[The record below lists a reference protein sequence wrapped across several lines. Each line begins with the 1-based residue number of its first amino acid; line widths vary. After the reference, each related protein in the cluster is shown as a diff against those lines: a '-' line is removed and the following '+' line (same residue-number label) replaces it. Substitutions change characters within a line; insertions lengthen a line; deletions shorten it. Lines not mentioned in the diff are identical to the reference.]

1 MKKTEWPIRWDL
13 LLRYRLIEIVALW
26 EGRLTTNHICHGF
39 GIGRQQ
45 ASKDINTY
53 LRELAPGNL
62 VYDRHLK
69 GYIPAPDFQP
79 VVTRGQPEE
88 YLELACRHQSLSN
101 CFENLDI
108 GLPDSH
114 VVRAPCRQA
123 SPEVTRAVVTAC
135 RQKRKLQTH
144 YLSLEHPDGE
154 ALVLEPHTLIMT
166 GQGWHVRAWS
176 DRRVAFDDF
185 RLSRFT
191 GKIQVARDKS
201 RHREEHDER
210 WNRMISLKVQP
221 ASGLDAASRRLVC
234 ADYGIEE
241 GPLEIRCRE
250 AMAPWLLPMMGL
262 PSGGRSDDIPG
273 RQLELV
279 NADALPA
286 WLKTG
291 DRSTR
296 TAAQADTVTGTN

>member
-79 VVTRGQPEE
+79 VVTRGEPEE

-108 GLPDSH
+108 GLPDSC
-114 VVRAPCRQA
+114 VVRAPCGQA
-123 SPEVTRAVVTAC
+123 SPEVTRAVITAC
-135 RQKRKLQTH
+135 RQKRKLEAR
-144 YLSLEHPDGE
+144 YLTLENPDGE
-154 ALVLEPHTLIMT
+154 ALVLEPHTLVMT
-166 GQGWHVRAWS
+166 GQGWHVRAWN
-176 DRRVAFDDF
+176 DRRQGFGDF
-185 RLSRFT
+185 RLSRLT
-191 GKIQVARDKS
+191 GEVRVARDKS

-221 ASGLDAASRRLVC
+221 AAGLDAASRRLVC
-234 ADYGIEE
+234 ADYGIDE
-241 GPLEIRCRE
+241 GPLEVRCRE
-250 AMAPWLLPMMGL
+250 AMAPWLLPMLGL
-262 PSGGRSDDIPG
+262 PSGGRDDDIQG
-273 RQLELV
+273 RQLELA
-279 NADALPA
+279 NGDALPA
-286 WLKTG
+286 WLKAATG
-291 DRSTR
+291 SKVAET
-296 TAAQADTVTGTN
+296 QPDTV

>member
-13 LLRYRLIEIVALW
+13 LLRYRLIETVALW

-79 VVTRGQPEE
+79 VVTRGEPEE

-108 GLPDSH
+108 GLPDSC
-114 VVRAPCRQA
+114 VVRAPCGQA
-123 SPEVTRAVVTAC
+123 SPEVTRAVITAC
-135 RQKRKLQTH
+135 RQKRKLEAR
-144 YLSLEHPDGE
+144 YLTLENPDGE
-154 ALVLEPHTLIMT
+154 ALVLEPHTLVMT
-166 GQGWHVRAWS
+166 GQSWHVRAWN
-176 DRRVAFDDF
+176 DRRQGFGDY
-185 RLSRFT
+185 RLSRLT
-191 GKIQVARDKS
+191 GQVRVARDKS

-234 ADYGIEE
+234 ADYGIDDA
-241 GPLEIRCRE
+241 PLEVRCRE
-250 AMAPWLLPMMGL
+250 AMVPWLLPMLGL
-262 PSGGRSDDIPG
+262 PAGGREEDVPG
-273 RQLELV
+273 RQLELS
-279 NADALPA
+279 NGDALPA
-286 WLKTG
+286 WLKAPS
-291 DRSTR
+291 RSK
-296 TAAQADTVTGTN
+296 AAETQPDTV

>member
-79 VVTRGQPEE
+79 VVTRGEPEE

-108 GLPDSH
+108 GLPDSC
-114 VVRAPCRQA
+114 VGRAPCGQA

-135 RQKRKLQTH
+135 RQKRKLEAR
-144 YLSLEHPDGE
+144 YLTLDNPDGE
-154 ALVLEPHTLIMT
+154 ALVLEPHTLVMT
-166 GQGWHVRAWS
+166 GQSWHVRAW
-176 DRRVAFDDF
+176 DERRQTFGDY
-185 RLSRFT
+185 RLSRLT
-191 GKIQVARDKS
+191 GQVRVTRDKS

-210 WNRMISLKVQP
+210 WNRMISLKLQP
-221 ASGLDAASRRLVC
+221 AAGLDAASRRLVC
-234 ADYGIEE
+234 ADYGIDD
-241 GPLEIRCRE
+241 GPLEVRCRE
-250 AMAPWLLPMMGL
+250 AMVPWLLPMLGL
-262 PSGGRSDDIPG
+262 PVGGREDNVQD
-273 RQLELV
+273 RQLELT
-279 NADALPA
+279 NEDALPA
-286 WLKTG
+286 WLKVSERR
-291 DRSTR
+291 RS
-296 TAAQADTVTGTN
+296 TAAQPDTV